1 MRASLENT
9 VSTVS
14 SVRESGP
21 EPVSEQHS
29 SGLASA
35 VWDDSRRAGTRPT
48 LQVFSTAADA
58 ADGADAKATSP
69 FGQLG

>member
-1 MRASLENT
+1 MRTSLENT

-21 EPVSEQHS
+21 ESGSEQQPWDPASHENGRFS
-29 SGLASA
+29 S
-35 VWDDSRRAGTRPT
+35 RPT
-48 LQVFSTAADA
+48 LRVPSTAADD